1 MRSNLLANNPNKQI
15 LWLYDCPVQDS
26 EMTTDVLWHWRG
38 VTKLMKSKNQSVNE
52 IVADILLL
60 LSILIVKVSLG
71 SIILIRV
78 DKMFCCTL
86 QSPVSSLQCSVLLTF
101 RGCWGAS
108 QLPPDIYHI
117 DIPRV
122 RQSRSCLRTSSLSS
136 SSATGRR
143 RRSWRAGRGRN
154 WSWPG
159 WGLRRSRGGSR
170 RSWDRG
176 RWSSSLSECN
186 TGVLLM
192 THFVGRKDS
201 ELTF

>member
-52 IVADILLL
+52 IAADILLL

-117 DIPRV
+117 DISCPV
-122 RQSRSCLRTSSLSS
+122 SGSPGHVCGPQVSAPPPPQEEGGGAGEPGEGETGAGPAEVWGGAEEEAGGAETEEGEAAHYQSVTQASS
-136 SSATGRR
+136 
-143 RRSWRAGRGRN
+143 
-154 WSWPG
+154 
-159 WGLRRSRGGSR
+159 
-170 RSWDRG
+170 
-176 RWSSSLSECN
+176 
-186 TGVLLM
+186 
-192 THFVGRKDS
+192 
-201 ELTF
+201 